1 MSLYEL
7 MFILNPDLGDEER
20 ERFLSRFQAL
30 IEKNKGEV
38 LKIEDRG
45 IRTLTYK
52 IQKKSNGRYFLT
64 YLEGPGTMISEIER
78 NLRID
83 ENVMR
88 FVIINL
94 DEQQITRD
102 DICQVEQPV
111 TEEAGQDQTTE
122 EVPHGHAEQ

>member
-52 IQKKSNGRYFLT
+52 IQKKSKGRYFLT